1 MVILVRRDVA
11 SSLLQSE
18 TGARKTMTE
27 PTDMLTL
34 VSHVAT
40 ENLVFPAILSET
52 DAKLCPPNTTNRL
65 RELISAG
72 NFRRHTNTTKSQVAC
87 AGNSHLARQATVNS
101 TKTRTA

>member
-18 TGARKTMTE
+18 TEVRKTMTE

-40 ENLVFPAILSET
+40 ENLVFPAFLSET
-52 DAKLCPPNTTNRL
+52 DVRLGPPNTTNRL

-72 NFRRHTNTTKSQVAC
+72 NLRRHTNTT
-87 AGNSHLARQATVNS
+87 T
-101 TKTRTA
+101 